1 MKDMQSVISEIS
13 NRKEFK
19 KLNEFLIINK
29 LIAALPFYL
38 RKSFLFSSIKGRT
51 LFLAMNHPSISSE
64 INNHKKEIFLNQIK
78 QIKKIAPL
86 DSNIQKIEDIRA
98 YVPNNILGRFNTIK
112 SKTEKIEFYFYIE
125 RAFGDFEIENGD
137 FANHFEKIKTIIK
150 NVRND
155 QESS

>member
-19 KLNEFLIINK
+19 KLNEVMIINK
-29 LIAALPFYL
+29 LIATFPIHL
-38 RKSFLFSSIKGRT
+38 RRSFIFSTIKNNT
-51 LFLAMNHPSISSE
+51 ILLAMNHPSISSE
-64 INNHKKEIFLNQIK
+64 INNHKKEILLNQIK
-78 QIKKIAPL
+78 QIKKIIPL
-86 DSNIQKIEDIRA
+86 DSNIQKIEDVRA

-112 SKTEKIEFYFYIE
+112 SKTEKVEFYFYVE
-125 RAFGDFEIENGD
+125 RAFGDFEIKDGA
-137 FANHFEKIKTIIK
+137 FKNHFERIKTIIK